1 MKPLVLSALLLIPLP
16 ALAQEAEAEEPLLPF
31 LEEFAD
37 RTEELMRDFMDEMTP
52 EMERLMAEIMP
63 RLQSLTDAL
72 GGLSAYEMPEVL
84 PNGDIIIRR
93 KPDAPELPEDFLDEQ
108 NNPIDL

>member
-1 MKPLVLSALLLIPLP
+1 MKQLVVILLFALPLP
-16 ALAQEAEAEEPLLPF
+16 ALAQEDAPDEPLLPF
-31 LEEFAD
+31 LEDFAE
-37 RTEELMRDFMDEMTP
+37 RTEELMRDFMEDMTP
-52 EMERLMAEIMP
+52 EMERLMAEVMP

-93 KPDAPELPEDFLDEQ
+93 KPDAPDLPEDFLDEQ